1 MISLV
6 LITAILLN
14 FYGNLSSKLQEI
26 VNYLFFGVC
35 TTLVSIVSYFIL
47 RLVIDNYMICTV
59 LSWILAVL
67 FAYVTNRIYVFKS
80 KEDNK
85 LKEFVSF
92 ISSRILTLLLELGLM
107 FVLVDIM
114 SLSDRISKIGVQ
126 VIVIVANYVLSK
138 LIVFKRKD

>member
-6 LITAILLN
+6 FITAILLN

-35 TTLVSIVSYFIL
+35 TTLVSIVSYFVL

-92 ISSRILTLLLELGLM
+92 ISSRILTLLLELDLM